1 MDTNSHNSH
10 PAMNPE
16 VGYDHSDLSVRG
28 IIIFLVGVG
37 AAGVIAHL
45 IIWGLFV
52 GAKRVHALFGRTR
65 IPWRPRKPCRR
76 RRHCRTPDR
85 RATVKF
91 PEPRLQADDTA
102 DMSKFKNQEDMRPL
116 SFAAVPERW
125 HDPYQHQRRDEANR
139 AAWVADAAG
148 PSEATS
154 RQQRQ
159 PSRRSQ
165 RLQRAGTSTAARS
178 SIRDSGRGGERKPE

>member
-45 IIWGLFV
+45 IIWALFV
-52 GAKRVHALFGRTR
+52 GAKRF
-65 IPWRPRKPCRR
+65 
-76 RRHCRTPDR
+76 TPY
-85 RATVKF
+85 AENPNPMAASETLQAAPPLQNAGPQSTVKF

-102 DMSKFKNQEDMRPL
+102 DMSKFKLQEDMDLYP
-116 SFAAVPERW
+116 SE
-125 HDPYQHQRRDEANR
+125 PYQKDGAIHININDAMKLIVQRGLPTRQAPSGSQTQTQ
-139 AAWVADAAG
+139 AKPSAPGAPKASAG
-148 PSEATS
+148 M
-154 RQQRQ
+154 
-159 PSRRSQ
+159 
-165 RLQRAGTSTAARS
+165 AGA
-178 SIRDSGRGGERKPE
+178 K